1 MEEIK
6 FASLFPLLNKN
17 KKNLK
22 KDKNITN
29 NNAKKRMPLSI
40 LLFRDDF
47 NSSNKRLETDFLKNR
62 VKFYSPIITPNN
74 NNNQKDNLKFS
85 FKYPVINNKK
95 EIHSKLSKTMNIK
108 KVPLY
113 RETKPMIYKIFDKF
127 KEINK
132 KYEEQTRYYDNFI
145 TKGDNTRK
153 IHINRN
159 LDNYTTF
166 SLLPKSNV
174 KKHCSYAYKRIKAI
188 QD

>member
-17 KKNLK
+17 IKNMRKKNT
-22 KDKNITN
+22 IN

-74 NNNQKDNLKFS
+74 SNQKENLNFD

-95 EIHSKLSKTMNIK
+95 EIHNKLSKTMNVK

-127 KEINK
+127 KEINQ
-132 KYEEQTRYYDNFI
+132 KYEDQTRYYDNFI
-145 TKGDNTRK
+145 KKGDNTRK
-153 IHINRN
+153 VHINGN

-166 SLLPKSNV
+166 SLLPKSNA

-188 QD
+188 ED